1 MEMESGKIR
10 AWPHFIHE
18 TSRHASKSEKIHE
31 TSKVMFFL
39 EMDDVYPKRLQ
50 HGNFFEAVQ

>member
-39 EMDDVYPKRLQ
+39 NL
-50 HGNFFEAVQ
+50 GNGRCVSKTPPTWELL